1 MVSERFPPDRRG
13 WRVFVDTNVLISGLL
28 SQTGAS
34 ARLLDLGDAEEI
46 DLIFTPY
53 VLIESDRVIAKKLPH
68 LTERYYRFLKD
79 FRFELREEPPSAEV
93 RAAEGVITDA
103 GDAPILAAAKLARV
117 DYLVMLD
124 VRHFHTPR
132 ARAYLPIP
140 ILTPAEFLAVFRD
153 FLENL

>member
-1 MVSERFPPDRRG
+1 MAPDRLSTGRQG
-13 WRVFVDTNVLISGLL
+13 WRVFVDTNVLIAGLL

-34 ARLLDLGDAEEI
+34 AHLLDLGDAGDI
-46 DLIFTPY
+46 DLVLTRY
-53 VLIESDRVIAKKLPH
+53 VLTEFNQVVTKKFPH
-68 LTERYYRFLKD
+68 ATERYYAFLKD
-79 FRFELREEPPSAEV
+79 FRFELQADPPQTRV
-93 RAAEGVITDA
+93 RAAEAAITDP
-103 GDAPILAAAKLARV
+103 GDAPILAAAKLASV
-117 DYLVMLD
+117 DYLVTLD